1 MTLEKVFA
9 DLKNG
14 VLAPCY
20 LLYGEEEYLI
30 NEALQKILDLIMPQA
45 DRDFGLFFLDG
56 ENADI
61 DNINNLI
68 LTPSLL
74 GGRKVFVVQ
83 NTTIF
88 HSRDNFAK
96 LIPKIR
102 ENLNENPTKAA
113 KYFLTFLNIAGF
125 ALEDLQDAGWQKI
138 TDEEWRKIVKGDAGE
153 DREKWLPRIL
163 EIYSSSG
170 LTGASG
176 ADQTDRLEEILKSGL
191 PSGNCLIFTV
201 EVVDKRKKLY
211 KIIEEMGVV
220 LHFGEVKG
228 EVSRKENLQRES
240 QKLLAS
246 LGKKMSSSAWIA
258 LGRKTGF
265 DLRRSMSE
273 LEKLISFV
281 GERGTIE
288 EKDVEEAVG
297 RTKEDDIFALTNA
310 LGAKNQLAALD
321 ALKNLLD
328 QGTHHLIILS
338 MIVREIRLMLQARIL
353 MDSGKLPK
361 FNQKMDFNLFQK
373 VVYPTFG
380 KLNASAG
387 KCKWLIF
394 SEKPYPVYITMRKC
408 LNFNYSRLVGLLD
421 ELLEI
426 DIAFKSTPTDPQ
438 VLLEIFLIKACAK
451 DF

>member
-9 DLKNG
+9 DINKG

-30 NEALQKILDLIMPQA
+30 NETLQKILDLIMPQA
-45 DRDFGLFFLDG
+45 DRDFGLFFLED

-74 GGRKVFVVQ
+74 GGRKVFVVK

-88 HSRDNFAK
+88 HSRDNLAK
-96 LIPKIR
+96 LISKIR
-102 ENLNENPTKAA
+102 DNLDENPAKAA
-113 KYFLTFLNIAGF
+113 KSFLTFLNIAGF
-125 ALEDLQDAGWQKI
+125 TVDDLQDSGWQKI
-138 TDEEWRKIVKGDAGE
+138 TNEEWSKIVKGDTGE

-176 ADQTDRLEEILKSGL
+176 AAQTDRLEEILKAGL
-191 PSGNCLIFTV
+191 PSGNCLIFTA
-201 EVVDKRKKLY
+201 ETVDKRKKIY
-211 KIIEEMGVV
+211 KIIADTGVAYE
-220 LHFGEVKG
+220 FVKV
-228 EVSRKENLQRES
+228 EKEGARREILQKEA
-240 QKLLAS
+240 QKLLTS
-246 LGKKMSSSAWIA
+246 QGKKMSSPAWIA

-281 GERGTIE
+281 GEHGTIE

-297 RTKEDDIFALTNA
+297 RTKEDNIFVLTNA
-310 LGAKNQLAALD
+310 LVEKNQLAALD

-373 VVYPTFG
+373 VIYPTFG

-394 SEKPYPVYITMRKC
+394 SEKPYPVYLTLRKC
-408 LNFNYSRLVGLLD
+408 LNFNSSRLVGLLD

-426 DIAFKSTPTDPQ
+426 DIAFKSTQIDPQ